1 MQIPLTSME
10 QLMPFPTAE
19 ELIAK
24 QHEPLGSISPEVTVF
39 AAMQLIA
46 EKNLRFLLVIEKG
59 ELAGVVSEREC
70 ARRVI
75 LGRLAADSTPVR
87 DVMQTQ
93 VVTVQPEEK
102 VPECLTLMYE
112 KDVGYLPVMRGKEV
126 IGVLA
131 VRELMGSL
139 IERYQRIL
147 RSLGEERLTLMS
159 PNMDHY

>member
-24 QHEPLGSISPEVTVF
+24 QHEPLVSVSPDVTVF

-46 EKNLRFLLVIEKG
+46 DKNLRFLLVIENGK
-59 ELAGVVSEREC
+59 LAGVLSERDC

-87 DVMQTQ
+87 DIMDTRVA
-93 VVTVQPEEK
+93 TVQPDAK
-102 VPECLTLMYE
+102 VPECVTLMYE
-112 KDVGYLPVMRGKEV
+112 KDVGYLPVMRGEKI
-126 IGVLA
+126 IGVLE

-147 RSLGEERLTLMS
+147 RRLGEERLTLMS
-159 PNMDHY
+159 PNVDHY